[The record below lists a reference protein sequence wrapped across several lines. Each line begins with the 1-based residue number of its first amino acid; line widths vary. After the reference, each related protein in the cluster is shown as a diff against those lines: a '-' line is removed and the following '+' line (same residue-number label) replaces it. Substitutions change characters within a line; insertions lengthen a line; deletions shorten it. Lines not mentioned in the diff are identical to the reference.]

1 VIAAGERTAAAERT
15 LALVDELFDGYR
27 PRDFAVR
34 LWDGTERGPDPAEEV
49 RFTLVLNHEGALRAM
64 LRSPAK
70 LQLSLA
76 EAFLHGDVDVDG
88 DLEAVFPLADWLLI
102 EREWGRR
109 EQLRLARRALELP
122 ANGHE
127 RTGRGP
133 ARLRGRRDSAE
144 RLAQAVHYHYDLD
157 PEFYGLFLDRR
168 LVYTCGYFRSPD
180 DDLDAAQEQKLD
192 YVCRKLRLREGERLL
207 DVGCGWGGLVLH
219 AADRYGV
226 DALGVTLSAP
236 QAALANERIR
246 AAGLAERCRVE
257 VRDFREVSGSFD
269 KVASIGMFEHLTEGA
284 LPEYFGHVHR
294 VLKPSGAFL
303 NHGIGEPPTVR
314 ARGGGSFTMAYIFP
328 DCELLPIS
336 TTLREAERAGFEVR
350 DVESLREHYALTV
363 SAWRSRLEANRE
375 RAVEVAD
382 EVIYRVWR
390 LGMAGFVYG
399 QRVGR
404 LNLWQALLVK
414 PGPDGS
420 SGLPL
425 TREDWYA

>member
-1 VIAAGERTAAAERT
+1 MIEARERSAAAEGT
-15 LALVDELFDGYR
+15 LGLLDELFDGYG

-34 LWDGTERGPDPAEEV
+34 LWDGTERGPDPGHEA
-49 RFTLVLNHEGALRAM
+49 RFTLVLKHEAALRAM
-64 LRSPAK
+64 LASPAR

-76 EAFLHGDVDVDG
+76 EAFVHGDFDVDG
-88 DLEAVFPLADWLLI
+88 DLEAVFGLADWLLI
-102 EREWGRR
+102 DREWGRR
-109 EQLRLARRALELP
+109 ERMRLVRRALELP
-122 ANGHE
+122 ADGRV

-133 ARLRGRRDSAE
+133 ARLHGRRDSAE
-144 RLAQAVHYHYDLD
+144 RLAQAVRYHYDLD

-168 LVYTCGYFRSPD
+168 LVYTCGYFRSRN
-180 DDLDAAQEQKLD
+180 DDLDTAQEQKLD
-192 YVCRKLRLREGERLL
+192 YACRKLRLVEGERLL

-219 AADRYGV
+219 AAERYGV

-236 QAALANERIR
+236 QAELARERIA

-257 VRDFREVSGSFD
+257 VRDFREVSGTFD
-269 KVASIGMFEHLTEGA
+269 KVASIGMFEHLTEAA
-284 LPEYFGHVHR
+284 LPDYFGHVHG
-294 VLKPSGAFL
+294 VLKPGGAFL

-314 ARGGGSFTMAYIFP
+314 ARRGGSFTMAYIFP

-336 TTLREAERAGFEVR
+336 TTLREAEAAGFEVR

-375 RAVEVAD
+375 RATEVAD
-382 EVIYRVWR
+382 EFTYRVWR
-390 LGMAGFVYG
+390 LGMAGFTYG

-404 LNLWQALLVK
+404 LNLWQALFVK

-425 TREDWYA
+425 TRDDWYA